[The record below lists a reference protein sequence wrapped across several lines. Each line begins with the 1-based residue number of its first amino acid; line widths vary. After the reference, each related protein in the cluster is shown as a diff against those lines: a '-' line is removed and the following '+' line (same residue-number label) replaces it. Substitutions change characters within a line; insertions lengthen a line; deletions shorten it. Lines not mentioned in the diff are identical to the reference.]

1 MVGMQEV
8 GSSVAS
14 RYWKHLTALAGLA
27 IIVLGMVLGL
37 VAGIASRDGGRDDR
51 GQVPLGVPDPTEVVL
66 AWDRSFRDAD
76 CTTFQETTTADF
88 RAAYGQAEAD
98 YSTCAGFREGLEEI
112 QVGKPRD
119 FWRTY
124 RIEVTHVSVDGSR
137 ARIETEESWEY
148 LERGEV
154 EQASD
159 TYTYDLVLVDGS
171 WLIDDAS
178 FLYDGAE
185 TPV

>member
-1 MVGMQEV
+1 MVPMQEA

-14 RYWKHLTALAGLA
+14 RYSTYLTALAGLA
-27 IIVLGMVLGL
+27 IIVLGLVLGL
-37 VAGIASRDGGRDDR
+37 VAGIASRGGDRDGAV
-51 GQVPLGVPDPTEVVL
+51 QLPPGVPDPTEVVL
-66 AWDRSFRDAD
+66 EWDRAFRDAD
-76 CTTFQETTTADF
+76 CETFQETTTADF
-88 RAAYGQAEAD
+88 RSEYGQAEAD

-112 QVGKPRD
+112 QAGKPRD

-124 RIEVTHVSVDGSR
+124 RTVVTEVDVDGSR
-137 ARIETEESWEY
+137 ARIETRETWEY
-148 LERGEV
+148 LDRGDV

-159 TYTYDLVLVDGS
+159 TYTYDLVLVDGE

-178 FLYDGAE
+178 FLYDGSE

>member
-1 MVGMQEV
+1 MFPMQEA

-14 RYWKHLTALAGLA
+14 RYSTYLTALAGLA
-27 IIVLGMVLGL
+27 IIVLGLVLGL
-37 VAGIASRDGGRDDR
+37 VAGIASRGGDHDGAV
-51 GQVPLGVPDPTEVVL
+51 QLPPGVPDPAEVVL
-66 AWDRSFRDAD
+66 EWDRAFRDAD
-76 CTTFQETTTADF
+76 CETFQETTTADF
-88 RAAYGQAEAD
+88 RSEYGQAEAD

-112 QVGKPRD
+112 QAGKPRD

-124 RIEVTHVSVDGSR
+124 RTVVTQVDVDGSR
-137 ARIETEESWEY
+137 ARIETRETWEY
-148 LERGEV
+148 LERGDV

-159 TYTYDLVLVDGS
+159 TYTYDLVLVDGE

-178 FLYDGAE
+178 FLYDGSE

>member
-1 MVGMQEV
+1 MFPMQEA
-8 GSSVAS
+8 GTSVAS
-14 RYWKHLTALAGLA
+14 RYWTYLTALAGLA
-27 IIVLGMVLGL
+27 IIVLGLVLGL
-37 VAGIASRDGGRDDR
+37 VAGIASRGGGGDDALDL
-51 GQVPLGVPDPTEVVL
+51 PLGVPDPTEAIL

-76 CTTFQETTTADF
+76 CETFQDTTTADF
-88 RAAYGQAEAD
+88 RSAYGQAKAD
-98 YSTCAGFREGLEEI
+98 YSTCSGFRDGLEEI

-124 RIEVTHVSVDGSR
+124 RIEVIDVSVDGST
-137 ARIETEESWEY
+137 ARVETEETWEY
-148 LERGEV
+148 LERGDV

-159 TYTYDLVLVDGS
+159 TYTYDLVLVDGE

-185 TPV
+185 TPA